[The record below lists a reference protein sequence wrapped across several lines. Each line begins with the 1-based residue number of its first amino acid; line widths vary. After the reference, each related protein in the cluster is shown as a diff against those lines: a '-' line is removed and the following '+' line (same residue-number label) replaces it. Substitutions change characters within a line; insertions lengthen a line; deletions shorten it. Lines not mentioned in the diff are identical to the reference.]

1 MRKICFYIIILLG
14 TLLGGNGKY
23 MTRTGFVS
31 FFSSTPLED
40 IYSENNKVSC
50 MLNIK
55 NGELDF
61 IIPVDEFQFEKTL
74 MGDHFNENYLETEK
88 FPTST
93 FIGQIESWDNIRQL
107 DSSNVVVN
115 GHIMIH
121 GVKKN
126 ISEIGYYK
134 KKKNSIIGEATFR
147 VVLKDYGIKIPSI
160 LFNNIA
166 EIIDITIRV
175 KLKEV
180 E

>member
-1 MRKICFYIIILLG
+1 
-14 TLLGGNGKY
+14 
-23 MTRTGFVS
+23 
-31 FFSSTPLED
+31 
-40 IYSENNKVSC
+40 
-50 MLNIK
+50 
-55 NGELDF
+55 
-61 IIPVDEFQFEKTL
+61 
-74 MGDHFNENYLETEK
+74 
-88 FPTST
+88 
-93 FIGQIESWDNIRQL
+93 
-107 DSSNVVVN
+107 
-115 GHIMIH
+115 MIH